1 MNESTQMAVIVML
14 AALAVFIQIAVL
26 AAVFD

>member
-1 MNESTQMAVIVML
+1 MNDIRMAVIVML
-14 AALAVFIQIAVL
+14 AALAIFIQVAVL